1 MQKKMWGLLAFA
13 AAVAV
18 LAVGLKFVNWMP
30 SVAQPELLKKYKD
43 LDEVKM
49 VLNIR
54 DVIIP
59 SYFPQNLRWPP
70 SSILAQGKPYPAVV
84 MEFEQIGTK
93 DTVLVIS
100 QSLSDR
106 FRADDKIRIA
116 QLKEKVTYSL
126 KGRNSVLEIGFCGKG
141 EACSKISWKEG
152 KYHVD
157 VLSKST
163 PIELLKVAESMLQ

>member
-18 LAVGLKFVNWMP
+18 LIAALKVFNWIP
-30 SVAQPELLKKYKD
+30 SVAQPDLLKKYKD

-49 VLNIR
+49 SLNIR
-54 DVIIP
+54 DIIIP

-70 SSILAQGKPYPAVV
+70 SSVLAQGKPFPAVV

-100 QSLSDR
+100 QSRSER

-116 QLKEKVTYSL
+116 QLKEKVPYTI
-126 KGRNSVLEIGFCGKG
+126 KGRKSVLEIGFCARG
-141 EACSKISWKEG
+141 EACSRISWKEG
-152 KYHVD
+152 QNQVD
-157 VLSKST
+157 VMSKST